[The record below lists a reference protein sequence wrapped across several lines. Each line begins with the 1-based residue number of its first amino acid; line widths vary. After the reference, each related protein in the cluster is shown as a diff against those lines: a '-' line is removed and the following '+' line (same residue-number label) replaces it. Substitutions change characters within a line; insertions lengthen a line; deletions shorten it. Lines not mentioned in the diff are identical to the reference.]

1 MRASGVICEFN
12 PFHNGH
18 KYLIDTVKNSGDGEN
33 TITVVMSESFVQ
45 RGECACVSPYYRTRM
60 ALENGV
66 DLVLSLP
73 VAFATASAERFA
85 QGGIGV
91 LGALGCVD
99 VLGFGSESGDVEVLQ
114 KCAEAI
120 TAEEFDD
127 LELTATAFDEYEK
140 IPEPRPESDVYVDG
154 LIETV
159 EEQIDSIKESLGIEP
174 DAKVEITQDENGDTE
189 IKADGEV
196 VASENTE
203 ETAEEEG
210 TEPTEEGKQG
220 ELDFDGDEEEED
232 DPEEIKKLEEEL
244 AKSL

>member
-1 MRASGVICEFN
+1 MNEENIYEILNSYKDAIDVLLNRCDELVNQNRALEERVNKVESILFDEILEPARLALEADDKERRFGEFN
-12 PFHNGH
+12 D
-18 KYLIDTVKNSGDGEN
+18 KYGEK
-33 TITVVMSESFVQ
+33 
-45 RGECACVSPYYRTRM
+45 
-60 ALENGV
+60 
-66 DLVLSLP
+66 
-73 VAFATASAERFA
+73 
-85 QGGIGV
+85 
-91 LGALGCVD
+91 LGAFDKILGA
-99 VLGFGSESGDVEVLQ
+99 
-114 KCAEAI
+114 AEGNPDFSMARS
-120 TAEEFDD
+120 
-127 LELTATAFDEYEK
+127 AFDEYEK
-140 IPEPRPESDVYVDG
+140 IPEPRPEEDVFVDG

-196 VASENTE
+196 VASETE
-203 ETAEEEG
+203 ETKDKEETTEEG